1 MPEPDATTVVVARD
15 GTRLATDVYLPRRP
29 GRDPNHVA
37 LTQAE
42 IELQERIRADRD
54 RMAKKLEIDPT
65 LIANRS
71 QLAQIARAPEKV
83 AEILLPWQADLLR
96 HEPSLKQA

>member
-1 MPEPDATTVVVARD
+1 MRAGLGRD
-15 GTRLATDVYLPRRP
+15 PKSLPRRP

-37 LTQAE
+37 LTQSE
-42 IELQERIRADRD
+42 IELQERIRSDRD
-54 RMAKKLEIDPT
+54 RIAQRLEIDPT

-71 QLAQIARAPEKV
+71 QLAQIARTPQEI

-96 HEPSLKQA
+96 AEPTLKRA